1 MSKTRKTPKDG
12 LMGCGDKKEDTTPSY
27 EHVLIYKNKAL
38 NRI

>member
-12 LMGCGDKKEDTTPSY
+12 LMGRDDKKEDSTRSDEY
-27 EHVLIYKNKAL
+27 VLIYKNKAL